1 MKQISIL
8 INKEAQNLGLYYGYW
23 NWFLYFQKELNE
35 LGLEVK
41 FFNKL
46 SKKFLDSDY
55 LFFNSRSF
63 KSHHDN
69 VDLLSLKKIYNM
81 NNNIYWFD
89 MRDSAGTTQFEVLPF
104 VKKYIKKQ
112 LYKDQEVY
120 FKSLYGGRYY
130 TDFYY
135 KKFNVR
141 DSQNYIQTKP
151 NRKLIQKV
159 TLGWNIGVAQ
169 IFDYSKYSLI
179 DYWKEYLK
187 FRYFNKKGFDKALN
201 FNDNIYNK
209 NNDIVCLMNK
219 NFKRE
224 TVGYQRKKLHRF
236 IKKSNYKNCI
246 YNQRLSKKDYIK
258 ILKNSKI
265 SLGSYGWGE
274 ICYREFEAIRCG
286 ASFIT
291 ADMSNIDTWPN
302 IYIKNET
309 YLPYSLDFS
318 DITDVINEI
327 LYNHKLRKKLIKN
340 SQEILRSTHN
350 LIGKKYFVN
359 KLIEILD
366 IN

>member
-1 MKQISIL
+1 MKKISIL
-8 INKEAQNLGLYYGYW
+8 VNKEAQNLGLYYGYW
-23 NWFLYFQKELNE
+23 NWFLYFQKELKE
-35 LGLEVK
+35 LNLEIK
-41 FFNKL
+41 FFNRL
-46 SKKFLDSDY
+46 SKKFLDADY
-55 LFFNSRSF
+55 LFLNSRSF
-63 KSHHDN
+63 KSRNDH
-69 VDLLSLKKIYNM
+69 VDLLSLKKIYDI

-120 FKSLYGGRYY
+120 FKNLYGGRYY
-130 TDFYY
+130 TDFYHNR
-135 KKFNVR
+135 FNVK
-141 DSQNYIQTKP
+141 DYQNYIQTKL
-151 NRKLIQKV
+151 NRKFIQKV

-169 IFDYSKYSLI
+169 IFDYSKYSRF

-187 FRYFNKKGFDKALN
+187 FKYFNKKNFEMALN
-201 FNDNIYNK
+201 FNNNNYNK
-209 NNDIVCLMNK
+209 TDIVCLMNK

-224 TVGYQRKKLHRF
+224 TVAYQRKKLHQF
-236 IKKSNYKNCI
+236 IDKSKFKNCI
-246 YNQRLSKKDYIK
+246 YNQRFNKKDYLK
-258 ILKNSKI
+258 ILKNSKV

-274 ICYREFEAIRCG
+274 VCYREFEAIRCG

-302 IYIKNET
+302 IYKKNET

-327 LYNHKLRKKLIKN
+327 LNNHKLREKLIKN

-350 LIGKKYFVN
+350 SIGKRYFIN
-359 KLIEILD
+359 KLIEILK